1 MEYLIIF
8 LCISTVTL
16 FSSTVY
22 LSYKLYKICSQQY
35 SVIDENTPISSNI
48 NI

>member
-1 MEYLIIF
+1 MQYLIIF

-22 LSYKLYKICSQQY
+22 LSCRLYKKCS
-35 SVIDENTPISSNI
+35 ENKDVNEKTPIILNI
-48 NI
+48 

>member
-1 MEYLIIF
+1 MNYLII
-8 LCISTVTL
+8 LLSISSSI
-16 FSSTVY
+16 FFISTVY

-35 SVIDENTPISSNI
+35 TTIDENTPISI

>member
-1 MEYLIIF
+1 MNYLIIF
-8 LCISTVTL
+8 LSISTFTL
-16 FSSTVY
+16 FLSTVY

-35 SVIDENTPISSNI
+35 SVIDENTPISI